1 MGEIGTIVLVILGCA
16 LGVVLTAVRL
26 PGVWL
31 IVAGAG
37 IWGWSDGWRQVTVMV
52 FVALV
57 VLAVIGE
64 VVELAASVLTARKA
78 GASRQAAW
86 GGLVG
91 GVLGMFFL
99 SLPMP
104 IIGTLIGAVLGC
116 FIGAAAVELAKR
128 KRLGHGAK
136 VGVFA
141 AIGYAVGTA
150 AKVAIALLMSGV
162 VLASVL
168 WPIVS
173 GAEGVAPVP

>member
-37 IWGWSDGWRQVTVMV
+37 LWGWSDGWRQVTVMV
-52 FVALV
+52 FVVLV

-128 KRLGHGAK
+128 KRLGQGAK

-141 AIGYAVGTA
+141 ALGYAVGTA

-168 WPIVS
+168 WPVAS
-173 GAEGVAPVP
+173 AAEGIAPLP